1 MKRKKCSLNLPHIL
15 DLSYQPYTGKKIAD
29 IENQSFASR
38 NRTSAGR
45 SLKSFHDIS
54 SKNAISSNR
63 NSKRS
68 YKHCQES
75 FFDIYATLLFH
86 TPELVSLSQIK
97 VK

>member
-1 MKRKKCSLNLPHIL
+1 MVLKFKLSFMMKRKKCSLNLPHIL

-54 SKNAISSNR
+54 SKNAISSN
-63 NSKRS
+63 S
-68 YKHCQES
+68 
-75 FFDIYATLLFH
+75 
-86 TPELVSLSQIK
+86 IK
-97 VK
+97 FLC